1 LYKPRKQSIN
11 DLLNL
16 LAQNKELYQ
25 TDLPEKLG
33 VSDRS
38 VIRNLQSLEK
48 NKLIKS
54 RHEPSVKQGPGRN
67 VWTLTLK
74 GLCQYCSNLIH
85 SKQVLDENVIENWGT
100 LLPFLTKFALFK
112 KHGLG
117 QPFREEITNLLA
129 IYLDLI
135 SEEEKLKYLS
145 FFSPYFRGTTEK
157 LIGFDEQI
165 VLRFSSTMDID
176 SSLKWNRVLNEDE
189 GLRRETKSFL
199 EEQRTY
205 LKFQLSE
212 IDGKLD
218 KVLPLLEKPS
228 PDWDGITEIEHRLR
242 RAPLWPLLDK
252 H

>member
-1 LYKPRKQSIN
+1 LYKPRKQTIN

-16 LAQNKELYQ
+16 LAQNKEVYQ
-25 TDLPEKLG
+25 ADLPEKLG
-33 VSDRS
+33 ISDRS
-38 VIRNLQSLEK
+38 VIRNLKSLEE

-74 GLCQYCSNLIH
+74 GLCQYCANLLH
-85 SKQVLDENVIENWGT
+85 SKKVLNENVIENWGT
-100 LLPFLTKFALFK
+100 LLPFLNKFAIFK

-135 SEEEKLKYLS
+135 SEEEKLNYLS
-145 FFSPYFRGTTEK
+145 YFSPYFRGTAEK
-157 LIGFDEQI
+157 IIGFDEQI
-165 VLRFSSTMDID
+165 VLRFSSTLDIE
-176 SSLKWNRVLNEDE
+176 SSLKWDRVLNEDE
-189 GLRRETKSFL
+189 ELRRKTKSFL

-212 IDGKLD
+212 IEGKLEQ
-218 KVLPLLEKPS
+218 VLPVLENPN
-228 PDWDGITEIEHRLR
+228 PDWGGIAEIEHRLR
-242 RAPLWPLLDK
+242 RTPLWPLV
-252 H
+252 

>member
-1 LYKPRKQSIN
+1 MYKPRKQTIN

-25 TDLPEKLG
+25 ADLPEKLG
-33 VSDRS
+33 ISDRS

-74 GLCQYCSNLIH
+74 GLCQYCANLLH

-100 LLPFLTKFALFK
+100 LLPFLNKFALFK

-129 IYLDLI
+129 IYLDII

-145 FFSPYFRGTTEK
+145 FFSPYFRGTAEK

-165 VLRFSSTMDID
+165 VLRFSSTVDID
-176 SSLKWNRVLNEDE
+176 SSLKWDRVLNEDE
-189 GLRRETKSFL
+189 ELRRKTKSFL

-212 IDGKLD
+212 IEGKLEQ
-218 KVLPLLEKPS
+218 VLPMLEKPN
-228 PDWDGITEIEHRLR
+228 PDWGGIAEIEHKLR
-242 RAPLWPLLDK
+242 RTPLWPLV
-252 H
+252 